1 MESTQQQQLLGKWRH
16 MLLHFRSIVC
26 NLCTY
31 HFLSSDLL
39 VALEGLL
46 RIPHTGIATSGT
58 EKGQGRAMV
67 GGFGNRT
74 DWLRQSENDG
84 AE

>member
-39 VALEGLL
+39 VALEGLP

-58 EKGQGRAMV
+58 QKGVRVRQWWVASEQDRLARAE
-67 GGFGNRT
+67 
-74 DWLRQSENDG
+74 SE
-84 AE
+84 